1 MGSSTWLT
9 VLTAHYFDRKNQNNN
24 KEKMNE
30 TVSFKVFLKDS
41 ENAGN
46 DEVRRFV
53 LDRDVSTSFTYLQE
67 KLCAVFP
74 QLKQKIF
81 SISWTDEDGD
91 SVTIGLDEEL
101 IIALTEMPGPL
112 YKLVVSVKSQKIE
125 ENIKKGKNDAKNENQ
140 IHAGVTCDSCEKQPI
155 EGYRYKCVVCDDYD
169 LCGSC
174 EAEGRHPGHNMM
186 RIANPEM
193 VFPQRLF
200 KRIHK
205 MQERAEKSRSRQGR
219 EQSDPITP
227 GQSGMGTLPPPSFGF
242 PGRGR
247 GMFRGRGMNGFGGM
261 RGMGGMRG
269 CSGVGAWAGP
279 AFDAMMRGWMGEQPT
294 GDQEN
299 QQQSNNTTNHSFEHQ
314 NAHEAAFEAAQEAHE
329 QAHNAA
335 NEAAA
340 AAAAAQEA
348 QNAAFQ
354 EFSGMTMTGNAD
366 YLKNVGTFVAA
377 ALDPL
382 GIDVQVDIETPEGNR
397 DTVKS
402 STRSTSSSS
411 SSTSSSTSQTVGQQD
426 IGEKKKDVDEK
437 LKKPKMA
444 NSKPES
450 RQQSDDEEWTVVEDK
465 SMDKKSVEIPIKI
478 IQEEKMKEKKVEKKE
493 ERKGQIYPSLSDDT
507 SATAPTPSTRSHDPK
522 IEVALQAMMNMGFS
536 NEGGWLTSLLEAKNG
551 DIGKVLDIL
560 QPVKK

>member
-1 MGSSTWLT
+1 MGGVGW
-9 VLTAHYFDRKNQNNN
+9 
-24 KEKMNE
+24 
-30 TVSFKVFLKDS
+30 VS
-41 ENAGN
+41 
-46 DEVRRFV
+46 
-53 LDRDVSTSFTYLQE
+53 
-67 KLCAVFP
+67 
-74 QLKQKIF
+74 
-81 SISWTDEDGD
+81 
-91 SVTIGLDEEL
+91 
-101 IIALTEMPGPL
+101 
-112 YKLVVSVKSQKIE
+112 
-125 ENIKKGKNDAKNENQ
+125 
-140 IHAGVTCDSCEKQPI
+140 
-155 EGYRYKCVVCDDYD
+155 
-169 LCGSC
+169 
-174 EAEGRHPGHNMM
+174 
-186 RIANPEM
+186 
-193 VFPQRLF
+193 
-200 KRIHK
+200 
-205 MQERAEKSRSRQGR
+205 SRQ
-219 EQSDPITP
+219 ET
-227 GQSGMGTLPPPSFGF
+227 
-242 PGRGR
+242 
-247 GMFRGRGMNGFGGM
+247 
-261 RGMGGMRG
+261 
-269 CSGVGAWAGP
+269 
-279 AFDAMMRGWMGEQPT
+279 
-294 GDQEN
+294 EN
-299 QQQSNNTTNHSFEHQ
+299 QQHSNNTTNHSFEHQ

-411 SSTSSSTSQTVGQQD
+411 SQTVGQQD
-426 IGEKKKDVDEK
+426 IGEKKKVVDEK

-465 SMDKKSVEIPIKI
+465 RMDKKSVEIPIKI
-478 IQEEKMKEKKVEKKE
+478 IQEEKTKEKKE
-493 ERKGQIYPSLSDDT
+493 ERKGQIYPSLLDDT
-507 SATAPTPSTRSHDPK
+507 SATAPSPSTRSHDPK

>member
-1 MGSSTWLT
+1 MG
-9 VLTAHYFDRKNQNNN
+9 
-24 KEKMNE
+24 E

-41 ENAGN
+41 ESAGN

-67 KLCAVFP
+67 KLCSVFP
-74 QLKQKIF
+74 QLKQKNF

-112 YKLVVSVKSQKIE
+112 YKLVVNVKSQKRE
-125 ENIKKGKNDAKNENQ
+125 ENPKQGKSDSSSENQ
-140 IHAGVTCDSCEKQPI
+140 IHPGVTCDSCEKQPI

-174 EAEGRHPGHNMM
+174 EAAGRHPGHNMM

-205 MQERAEKSRSRQGR
+205 MQERAEKSRSRHGR
-219 EQSDPITP
+219 EQADPAA
-227 GQSGMGTLPPPSFGF
+227 GQSGTGAVPPPPFGF

-247 GMFRGRGMNGFGGM
+247 GMFRGRGMHGFGGM

-279 AFDAMMRGWMGEQPT
+279 AFDAMMRGWMGEQPM
-294 GDQEN
+294 GN
-299 QQQSNNTTNHSFEHQ
+299 QQNQQESNNSTNHTSEHQ
-314 NAHEAAFEAAQEAHE
+314 QAHEAAFEAAQEAHE

-348 QNAAFQ
+348 HNAAFQ
-354 EFSGMTMTGNAD
+354 EFSTMTGNAD
-366 YLKNVGTFVAA
+366 YLKNVGSFVAA

-382 GIDVQVDIETPEGNR
+382 GIDVQVDIETPEGVR

-402 STRSTSSSS
+402 STRTASSSSSSSS
-411 SSTSSSTSQTVGQQD
+411 SSTTRSVVEQEETGD
-426 IGEKKKDVDEK
+426 KKDLVEK
-437 LKKPKMA
+437 VKEPETAKP
-444 NSKPES
+444 KPES
-450 RQQSDDEEWTVVEDK
+450 KPQSDDEEWTVVEDK
-465 SMDKKSVEIPIKI
+465 KDDQNTVEIPIKI
-478 IQEEKMKEKKVEKKE
+478 IQEEKKE
-493 ERKGQIYPSLSDDT
+493 QIYPSLPEE
-507 SATAPTPSTRSHDPK
+507 ATATPTTSSHPDPK
-522 IEVALQAMMNMGFS
+522 IQVALQAMMNMGFS

>member
-1 MGSSTWLT
+1 MTLT
-9 VLTAHYFDRKNQNNN
+9 GKIKTTTRK
-24 KEKMNE
+24 KMSE

-67 KLCAVFP
+67 KLCSVFP

-174 EAEGRHPGHNMM
+174 EAEG
-186 RIANPEM
+186 
-193 VFPQRLF
+193 
-200 KRIHK
+200 
-205 MQERAEKSRSRQGR
+205 SRSRQGR

-279 AFDAMMRGWMGEQPT
+279 AFDAMMRGWMGEHPT

-299 QQQSNNTTNHSFEHQ
+299 QQQSNISTNHSFEHQ
-314 NAHEAAFEAAQEAHE
+314 NTHEAAFEAAQEAHE

-348 QNAAFQ
+348 HNAAFAQ
-354 EFSGMTMTGNAD
+354 FSAMSVTGNAD
-366 YLKNVGTFVAA
+366 YLKNVGSFVAA

-382 GIDVQVDIETPEGNR
+382 GIDVQVDIETSDGNR

-411 SSTSSSTSQTVGQQD
+411 S
-426 IGEKKKDVDEK
+426 
-437 LKKPKMA
+437 
-444 NSKPES
+444 
-450 RQQSDDEEWTVVEDK
+450 
-465 SMDKKSVEIPIKI
+465 
-478 IQEEKMKEKKVEKKE
+478 
-493 ERKGQIYPSLSDDT
+493 
-507 SATAPTPSTRSHDPK
+507 HF
-522 IEVALQAMMNMGFS
+522 FS
-536 NEGGWLTSLLEAKNG
+536 N
-551 DIGKVLDIL
+551 
-560 QPVKK
+560 

>member
-1 MGSSTWLT
+1 MTE
-9 VLTAHYFDRKNQNNN
+9 N
-24 KEKMNE
+24 
-30 TVSFKVFLKDS
+30 VSFKVFLRDS
-41 ENAGN
+41 NNVGN

-53 LDRDVSTSFTYLQE
+53 VDKDVSTSFTYLQE
-67 KLCAVFP
+67 KLCTVFP
-74 QLKQKIF
+74 QLKQKNF
-81 SISWTDEDGD
+81 SVTWTDEDGD

-101 IIALTEMPGPL
+101 IIALTEMPGPV
-112 YKLVVSVKSQKIE
+112 YKLVVNVQSRKKE
-125 ENIKKGKNDAKNENQ
+125 ETIKQESNDSLNDGQ

-155 EGYRYKCVVCDDYD
+155 EGYRYKCVVCEDYD

-174 EAEGRHPGHNMM
+174 EAAGRHPGHNMM

-205 MQERAEKSRSRQGR
+205 LQERAEKSRSRQGR
-219 EQSDPITP
+219 ANADNSA
-227 GQSGMGTLPPPSFGF
+227 GASGTGAVPPPPFGF

-279 AFDAMMRGWMGEQPT
+279 AFDAMMRGWMGEQPM
-294 GDQEN
+294 GGQEN
-299 QQQSNNTTNHSFEHQ
+299 KTEGTDTANHNSEHQ

-335 NEAAA
+335 TEAAA
-340 AAAAAQEA
+340 AASAAQEA
-348 QNAAFQ
+348 HNAAFAQ
-354 EFSGMTMTGNAD
+354 FSAMSGNAD

-382 GIDVQVDIETPEGNR
+382 GIDVQVDIETPEGSRN
-397 DTVKS
+397 TVKS

-411 SSTSSSTSQTVGQQD
+411 SSTSSTYGQDDNIEAKNNGNKKEEHPKGDESNRSSKVQT
-426 IGEKKKDVDEK
+426 
-437 LKKPKMA
+437 
-444 NSKPES
+444 
-450 RQQSDDEEWTVVEDK
+450 DDEEWTVVEDK
-465 SMDKKSVEIPIKI
+465 KDETKCVEIPIKI
-478 IQEEKMKEKKVEKKE
+478 IQEEKKE
-493 ERKGQIYPSLSDDT
+493 QIYPSLPEDV
-507 SATAPTPSTRSHDPK
+507 SATAPTTSSTDPK
-522 IEVALQAMMNMGFS
+522 IQIALQAMMNMGFS

>member
-1 MGSSTWLT
+1 MS
-9 VLTAHYFDRKNQNNN
+9 
-24 KEKMNE
+24 E

-41 ENAGN
+41 ESAAN

-67 KLCAVFP
+67 KLRAVFP
-74 QLKQKIF
+74 QLKQKNF

-112 YKLVVSVKSQKIE
+112 YKLMVNVKSQKE
-125 ENIKKGKNDAKNENQ
+125 ENIKKGKCDSKNENQ

-219 EQSDPITP
+219 EQADPATG
-227 GQSGMGTLPPPSFGF
+227 GQSGRGTVPPPPFGF

-247 GMFRGRGMNGFGGM
+247 GMFRGRGMHGFGGM
-261 RGMGGMRG
+261 RGGMGGMGG

-294 GDQEN
+294 GNQEN
-299 QQQSNNTTNHSFEHQ
+299 QQHTSNTNNHSFEHQ

-335 NEAAA
+335 TEAAA
-340 AAAAAQEA
+340 AAAAAQDA

-354 EFSGMTMTGNAD
+354 EFSGMSMTGNAD
-366 YLKNVGTFVAA
+366 YLKNVGSFVAA

-397 DTVKS
+397 DTVRS
-402 STRSTSSSS
+402 STRSSSS
-411 SSTSSSTSQTVGQQD
+411 SSSSSSSTSQTVGQDD
-426 IGEKKKDVDEK
+426 IVEKKKDVEK
-437 LKKPKMA
+437 VENPEIAKM
-444 NSKPES
+444 KPES
-450 RQQSDDEEWTVVEDK
+450 KQQSDDEEWTVVEEK
-465 SMDKKSVEIPIKI
+465 SEDRKSVEIPIQI
-478 IQEEKMKEKKVEKKE
+478 IQEEKKVERKEEKK
-493 ERKGQIYPSLSDDT
+493 GQMYPSLSEDT
-507 SATAPTPSTRSHDPK
+507 TPTAPAPATRSHDPK

>member
-1 MGSSTWLT
+1 MTLT
-9 VLTAHYFDRKNQNNN
+9 GKIKTTTRK
-24 KEKMNE
+24 KMSE

-67 KLCAVFP
+67 KLCSVFP

-101 IIALTEMPGPL
+101 IIALTEMSGPL
-112 YKLVVSVKSQKIE
+112 YKLVVNMKSQKIE
-125 ENIKKGKNDAKNENQ
+125 EHTKKGKNVSDYENQ

-155 EGYRYKCVVCDDYD
+155 EGYRYKCVVCDDFD

-247 GMFRGRGMNGFGGM
+247 GMFRGRGM

-299 QQQSNNTTNHSFEHQ
+299 QQHSNKTTNHSFEHQ

-329 QAHNAA
+329 QAH
-335 NEAAA
+335 
-340 AAAAAQEA
+340 
-348 QNAAFQ
+348 NAAFQ

-382 GIDVQVDIETPEGNR
+382 GIDVQVDIESPEGNR

-402 STRSTSSSS
+402 STRSTSSSSS

-426 IGEKKKDVDEK
+426 IGEKKKVVDEK

-450 RQQSDDEEWTVVEDK
+450 S
-465 SMDKKSVEIPIKI
+465 
-478 IQEEKMKEKKVEKKE
+478 
-493 ERKGQIYPSLSDDT
+493 
-507 SATAPTPSTRSHDPK
+507 
-522 IEVALQAMMNMGFS
+522 
-536 NEGGWLTSLLEAKNG
+536 
-551 DIGKVLDIL
+551 
-560 QPVKK
+560 

>member
-1 MGSSTWLT
+1 
-9 VLTAHYFDRKNQNNN
+9 
-24 KEKMNE
+24 
-30 TVSFKVFLKDS
+30 LKDS
-41 ENAGN
+41 ESAGN

-67 KLCAVFP
+67 KLCSVFP
-74 QLKQKIF
+74 QLKQKNF

-112 YKLVVSVKSQKIE
+112 YKLVVNVKSQKRE
-125 ENIKKGKNDAKNENQ
+125 ENPKQGKSDSSSENQ
-140 IHAGVTCDSCEKQPI
+140 IHPGVTCDSCEKQPI

-174 EAEGRHPGHNMM
+174 EAAGRHPGHNMM

-205 MQERAEKSRSRQGR
+205 MQERAEKSRSRHGR
-219 EQSDPITP
+219 EQADPAA
-227 GQSGMGTLPPPSFGF
+227 GQSGTGAVPPPPFGF

-247 GMFRGRGMNGFGGM
+247 GMFRGRGMHGFGGM

-279 AFDAMMRGWMGEQPT
+279 AFDAMMRGWMGEQPMR
-294 GDQEN
+294 N
-299 QQQSNNTTNHSFEHQ
+299 QQNQQESNNSTNHTSEHQ
-314 NAHEAAFEAAQEAHE
+314 QAHEAAFEAAQEAHE

-348 QNAAFQ
+348 HNAAFQ
-354 EFSGMTMTGNAD
+354 EFSTMTGNAD
-366 YLKNVGTFVAA
+366 YLKNVGSFVAA

-382 GIDVQVDIETPEGNR
+382 GIDVQVDIETPEGVR

-402 STRSTSSSS
+402 STRTASSSSSSSS
-411 SSTSSSTSQTVGQQD
+411 SSTTSSVVEQEETGD
-426 IGEKKKDVDEK
+426 KKDLVEK
-437 LKKPKMA
+437 VKEPETAKP
-444 NSKPES
+444 KPES
-450 RQQSDDEEWTVVEDK
+450 KPQSDDEEWTVVEDK
-465 SMDKKSVEIPIKI
+465 KDDQNTVEIPIKI
-478 IQEEKMKEKKVEKKE
+478 IQEEKKE
-493 ERKGQIYPSLSDDT
+493 QIYPSLPEE
-507 SATAPTPSTRSHDPK
+507 ATATPTTSSHPDPK
-522 IEVALQAMMNMGFS
+522 IQVALQAMMNMGFS